1 MRVSATA
8 FTLVAQSV
16 AIILNYKVGQTK
28 NSLEGEG
35 VYIDNLWCSER
46 FFVHHGMAIAGLNY
60 DLGGTCFQWLF
71 LHIGVY
77 INLLI
82 V

>member
-1 MRVSATA
+1 MIFLFDVISKRMRVSATA

-35 VYIDNLWCSER
+35 VYIDNL
-46 FFVHHGMAIAGLNY
+46 
-60 DLGGTCFQWLF
+60 
-71 LHIGVY
+71 
-77 INLLI
+77 
-82 V
+82 